1 MSLYKRQ
8 NSSSYYCEITINGK
22 TVIRST
28 KTSKLVEARRFE
40 AQLREQLYRQVVLGE
55 QQTVSLATAIDGYAK
70 SKIGSTNSQNLKAQL
85 RALQVQLAKVL
96 PLSQELQR
104 LNANHLN
111 KLVSIRRQDNVADGT
126 IRLMLTTLK
135 GVIKWSKAGDYLQ
148 PTNLVFPRLRI
159 SNQRTRTL
167 SETEELHLLE
177 ILRCNKNPD
186 DFDLVVLLLDTAA
199 RLNEIQQLTWDS
211 VDLTTGELH
220 LWRSKT
226 KTETLLKLTERS
238 HEILQRRFANK
249 HDSGLVFPSKKGG
262 IRRTTPK
269 TIQNAYKVAGLDD
282 FCTHSIRHSTASK
295 LVNSGMSLFAVSKVL
310 GHSSVT
316 MSQRYSHLEQN
327 AVADQAVKILNKS
340 SSK

>member
-28 KTSKLVEARRFE
+28 KTSKLAEARRFE

-55 QQTVSLATAIDGYAK
+55 QQTITMAAAIDGYAK
-70 SKIGSTNSQNLKAQL
+70 SKQGSVSSQNLKTQV
-85 RALQVQLAKVL
+85 RALQVQLAKVF
-96 PLSQELQR
+96 PLAQEIHR

-111 KLVSIRRQDNVADGT
+111 KLVSMRRSDGVADGT

-135 GVIKWSKAGDYLQ
+135 GVINWSKAGDYLQ

-167 SETEELHLLE
+167 SEAEEMRLLE
-177 ILRCNKNPD
+177 VLRSNKNTD
-186 DFDLVVLLLDTAA
+186 DYDLVVLLLDTAA

-211 VDLTTGELH
+211 VDLAIGELH

-226 KTETLLKLTERS
+226 NTETLLKLTERS
-238 HEILQRRFANK
+238 LEVLQRRAANM
-249 HDSGLVFPSKKGG
+249 HGSGLVFPSQKGG
-262 IRRTTPK
+262 VRRTTPK
-269 TIQNAYKVAGLDD
+269 TIQNAYKAAGLED

-316 MSQRYSHLEQN
+316 MSQRYSHLEQA
-327 AVADQAVKILNKS
+327 AVAEQAAQILNKT

>member
-28 KTSKLVEARRFE
+28 KTSKLAEARRFE

-55 QQTVSLATAIDGYAK
+55 QETITMAAAIDGYAK
-70 SKIGSTNSQNLKAQL
+70 SKQGSISSQNLKTQV
-85 RALQVQLAKVL
+85 RALQVQLAKVF
-96 PLSQELQR
+96 PLGQEIHR

-111 KLVSIRRQDNVADGT
+111 KLVSMRRSDGVADGT

-135 GVIKWSKAGDYLQ
+135 GVISWSKAGDYLQ
-148 PTNLVFPRLRI
+148 PTNLVFPRLRV

-167 SETEELHLLE
+167 SEAEEMRLLE
-177 ILRCNKNPD
+177 VLRSSKNTD
-186 DFDLVVLLLDTAA
+186 DYDLIVLLMDTAA

-211 VDLTTGELH
+211 VDLATGELH

-226 KTETLLKLTERS
+226 NTETLLKLTERS
-238 HEILQRRFANK
+238 LEVLQRRSANL
-249 HDSGLVFPSKKGG
+249 HGSGLVFPSKKGG
-262 IRRTTPK
+262 VRRTTPK
-269 TIQNAYKVAGLDD
+269 TIQNAYKAAGLED
-282 FCTHSIRHSTASK
+282 FCTHNIRHSTASK

-310 GHSSVT
+310 GHSSVI
-316 MSQRYSHLEQN
+316 MSQRYSHLEQA
-327 AVADQAVKILNKS
+327 AVAEQAAQILNKTT
-340 SSK
+340 SK